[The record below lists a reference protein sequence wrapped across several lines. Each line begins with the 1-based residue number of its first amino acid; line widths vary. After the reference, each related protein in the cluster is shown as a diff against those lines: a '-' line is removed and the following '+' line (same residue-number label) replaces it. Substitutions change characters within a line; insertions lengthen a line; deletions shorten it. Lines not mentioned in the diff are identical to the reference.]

1 MKTEYAEFEPLEID
15 RAEELRD
22 IINRAGREKEALVID
37 PEEDGVTEALPTGMI
52 TPSENTN
59 ALVRYRRHY

>member
-1 MKTEYAEFEPLEID
+1 MSTDCLEFEPIELD

-22 IINRAGREKEALVID
+22 IINRAGRESEAVMI
-37 PEEDGVTEALPTGMI
+37 EPTGRGI
-52 TPSENTN
+52 TGASPVDLISPSENTN